1 MLSSAVVKTKCTLD
15 GNTKALGR
23 IFADHGYRLYLVGG
37 AVRDYLMGIPNDDYD
52 FATDAR
58 PHEVMAMFPHHVI
71 PTGLQHG
78 TVTVRFRRQ
87 SYEVTTFR
95 SEGGYSD
102 SRHPDSVTFVRSL
115 ESDLERRDFTIN
127 ALAAD
132 TLDGTIIDHHDGRG
146 DLHRRLIRAIGDPD
160 ERFAEDALRMLR
172 ACRFAARLDF
182 DIDRRTFEAMK
193 RLSSTLTRVSAE
205 RIRDE
210 LYKTL
215 MSDHPSR
222 GIELMRTSG
231 LLDHI
236 LPELVRCVAIA
247 QGGMHSMDVY
257 HHSLA
262 ALDESARH
270 AYPLAVRLAALLH
283 DIGKP
288 SCRVEGEDRCTF
300 HGHDIVGGEMVDGI
314 MRRMKSSNE
323 ERQLVSL
330 LVRQHMFNYTPSW
343 SDGAVRR
350 FINRVGKDNLEALFQ
365 LRIADACAIS
375 GTPSMDGLWELE
387 ERIRAIL
394 HSSPALT
401 VRDLAVDG
409 HDLMA
414 AGIKPGPVLGRTL
427 SALLEA
433 VLDDPSLNDKDTLTA
448 LALGLHS

>member
-1 MLSSAVVKTKCTLD
+1 MKLTNPIFRRISRLADEQGVRAFVVGGYVRDYYLRRPSTDIDVVVVGSGIALAE
-15 GNTKALGR
+15 ALGR
-23 IFADHGYRLYLVGG
+23 ELRTKVSVFKTFGTAMVRAGGIEVEFVG
-37 AVRDYLMGIPNDDYD
+37 
-52 FATDAR
+52 AR
-58 PHEVMAMFPHHVI
+58 KE
-71 PTGLQHG
+71 
-78 TVTVRFRRQ
+78 
-87 SYEVTTFR
+87 SYTH
-95 SEGGYSD
+95 D
-102 SRHPDSVTFVRSL
+102 SRKPEVSPGTL
-115 ESDLERRDFTIN
+115 EDDQRRRDFTIN

-387 ERIRAIL
+387 ERIGTIL
-394 HSSPALT
+394 DSSPALT
-401 VRDLAVDG
+401 VKDLAVDG

-414 AGIKPGPVLGRTL
+414 AGIKPGPALGRTL

-448 LALGLHS
+448 LALGLQS